1 MTTAPL
7 TASLHNVA
15 QSHDGST
22 VFTFELHFSEEFNL
36 SYLVLRDYAFTVEGG
51 TVTRATRIDKGVQHQ
66 AEDTHPAGRRRRRDH
81 RAAHNHGLRGR
92 GGHLHQGWTSPVQPA
107 GAGGLRTGRI
117 RARCVQG
124 FPDRPPVQPKKLAHL
139 ETGFSHSLGADRWRR
154 KRPLRAVA
162 RTAWTLP

>member
-51 TVTRATRIDKGVQHQ
+51 TVTRATRIDKGVNIKRKIHIQPDGNGDVTIVLPITTDCE
-66 AEDTHPAGRRRRRDH
+66 AEGAICTEDGRPMSNRLELVVS
-81 RAAHNHGLRGR
+81 G
-92 GGHLHQGWTSPVQPA
+92 
-107 GAGGLRTGRI
+107 
-117 RARCVQG
+117 
-124 FPDRPPVQPKKLAHL
+124 PD
-139 ETGFSHSLGADRWRR
+139 G
-154 KRPLRAVA
+154 
-162 RTAWTLP
+162 